1 MLTLV
6 VAGRE
11 PSGPRIWAGTLM
23 GGALIPPPPD
33 PAGPPPMEEAD
44 VEARITAAA
53 ALGAE
58 RLLSGTKDDYG
69 SMGCRIFRRGRQN

>member
-11 PSGPRIWAGTLM
+11 PSGPRIWAGTFI
-23 GGALIPPPPD
+23 GGALIPPD

-58 RLLSGTKDDYG
+58 RLLSGTKG
-69 SMGCRIFRRGRQN
+69 V

>member
-1 MLTLV
+1 MRERGSLLTLV

-58 RLLSGTKDDYG
+58 RLLSGTKG
-69 SMGCRIFRRGRQN
+69 V